1 MVQTDTAPP
10 PDADLPTNVLRY
22 LLPEEKLV
30 ANVRRHP
37 AVLIGASAQAIAGLL
52 VAFVLTATLLR
63 NHSLL
68 IWIVWGLWALLM
80 LRLFWEAVNWA
91 VDYFVITS
99 KRILLT
105 SGVFTRNVAMMP
117 LTKVTDMSFRRTFTG
132 RMLGY
137 GDFIVES
144 AGQDQALRVV
154 DHVPYPE
161 DLYQKICDEIFF
173 EKNQAKPP
181 PPPACALDRLKPGGS
196 VLITA
201 QSGEADETDVAEDS
215 EGTRQFEEDDFEFYP
230 EPGKDWLIEP
240 EEPDESDEL

>member
-1 MVQTDTAPP
+1 MIQTDIAPP
-10 PDADLPTNVLRY
+10 PEADLPSDVQRY
-22 LLPEEKLV
+22 LLPGERLV

-68 IWIVWGLWALLM
+68 IWIVWGLWVLLM
-80 LRLFWEAVNWA
+80 LRLIWEAWNWA

-117 LTKVTDMSFRRTFTG
+117 LGKVTDMSFRRTFTG

-173 EKNQAKPP
+173 EKKEDK
-181 PPPACALDRLKPGGS
+181 PPACALDRLKPGGS
-196 VLITA
+196 VLITRRG
-201 QSGEADETDVAEDS
+201 GEADESDVFDDPD
-215 EGTRQFEEDDFEFYP
+215 GTRQFEEDDYGFYP

-240 EEPDESDEL
+240 EEPDQSDD